1 MSDQSEK
8 KAFEQFAKAE
18 GMSMEPHPNHAMFL
32 DPVTAGARK
41 AWTEAI
47 YFCSRTL
54 LESAVGEVN
63 NDLPPLRAR
72 IKYRRGDATK
82 WNRGQVVAH
91 DEGKAVIRTRVGHYR
106 ALSPDDAE
114 FFVEDQSMQ
123 SAGRKSDEWY

>member
-18 GMSMEPHPNHAMFL
+18 DMNLEAHPHHYLFL

-41 AWTEAI
+41 AWKEAI

-54 LESAVGEVN
+54 MESASGEISD
-63 NDLPPLRAR
+63 DLPPLRSR
-72 IKYRRGDATK
+72 IKYRRGDAKK
-82 WNRGQVVAH
+82 WNKGQVIAH

-114 FFVEDQSMQ
+114 FVIEDQPIQPNRS
-123 SAGRKSDEWY
+123 GSDE